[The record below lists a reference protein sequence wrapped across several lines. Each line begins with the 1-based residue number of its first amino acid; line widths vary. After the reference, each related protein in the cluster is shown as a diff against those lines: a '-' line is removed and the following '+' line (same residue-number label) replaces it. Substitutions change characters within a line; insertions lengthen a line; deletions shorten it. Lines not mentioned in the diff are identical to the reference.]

1 MSQNKLTTPILKSK
15 LKDHK
20 TLKSKLLKLINE
32 APFPL
37 DQSNNNTYLKKGH
50 NHSFY
55 KHDWNDSLNK
65 NRPWY
70 KFAGEKISD
79 HLVKMLK
86 KINYDD
92 AVIHEIW
99 FQQYKLNNFHGW
111 HLHGRNFT
119 GVYYIDFSK
128 NLKQRGTEFIDIG
141 NPKNKFVLNVK
152 EGDVIIFPSNIWH
165 RSPLIKS
172 DSMKTIISFNIE
184 SIVNE
189 TI

>member
-15 LKDHK
+15 FKDHK
-20 TLKSKLLKLINE
+20 ILKNKLLKLINE

-37 DQSNNNTYLKKGH
+37 DQSTNNTYLKNGH

-55 KHDWNDSLNK
+55 KHDWKDALNK
-65 NRPWY
+65 NRSWY
-70 KFAGEKISD
+70 KFAGKKISD
-79 HLVKMLK
+79 HLINMLK

-92 AVIHEIW
+92 AVVHEIW

-128 NLKQRGTEFIDIG
+128 NLKQKGTEFIDIG
-141 NPKNKFVLNVK
+141 NPKNKFVLDVK
-152 EGDVIIFPSNIWH
+152 EGDIIIFPSNIWH
-165 RSPLIKS
+165 RSPSIKS
-172 DSMKTIISFNIE
+172 DSIKTIISFNIE

>member
-1 MSQNKLTTPILKSK
+1 MPQNKLTTPILKSK

-70 KFAGEKISD
+70 KFAGEKITFTD
-79 HLVKMLK
+79 GIYMG
-86 KINYDD
+86 
-92 AVIHEIW
+92 EI
-99 FQQYKLNNFHGW
+99 L
-111 HLHGRNFT
+111 R
-119 GVYYIDFSK
+119 
-128 NLKQRGTEFIDIG
+128 EFIILIFL
-141 NPKNKFVLNVK
+141 KTLNKEELN
-152 EGDVIIFPSNIWH
+152 
-165 RSPLIKS
+165 L
-172 DSMKTIISFNIE
+172 
-184 SIVNE
+184 
-189 TI
+189 